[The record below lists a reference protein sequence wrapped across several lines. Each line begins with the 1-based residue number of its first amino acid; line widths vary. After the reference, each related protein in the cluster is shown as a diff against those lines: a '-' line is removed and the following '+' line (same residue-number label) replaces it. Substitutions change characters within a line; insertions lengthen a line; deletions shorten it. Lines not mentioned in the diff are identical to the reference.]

1 MSEDFQKRMFEPF
14 TQECSGSRGRYN
26 GTGLGMAIVKKL
38 VDKMGGDIAVRS
50 MKDVGSTFVVTLP
63 FRPDPKGGAQT
74 NRQEQTAGNI
84 TGMNLLLVEDGPL
97 NAEIAQF
104 LLEDAGAKVELA
116 GNGQEAVEAFSA
128 HAPGYDD
135 VILMD
140 VMMPILDGYQATQAI
155 RALDR
160 SDGKTVPIVAM
171 TANAFLEDIAKC
183 RQAGMNDHLAMKFII
198 TPPAAA
204 TISSRTWARPR
215 AANPSP

>member
-1 MSEDFQKRMFEPF
+1 MVNSPSLN
-14 TQECSGSRGRYN
+14 TRY
-26 GTGLGMAIVKKL
+26 LLLFWRLFIPIIIAIVK
-38 VDKMGGDIAVRS
+38 DKQQRALAADALCKYNRNEKI
-50 MKDVGSTFVVTLP
+50 LP
-63 FRPDPKGGAQT
+63 I
-74 NRQEQTAGNI
+74 NI
-84 TGMNLLLVEDGPL
+84 TGMNLLLVEDSPL

-104 LLEDAGAKVELA
+104 LLEDAGAKMELA

-135 VILMD
+135 VILRD

-183 RQAGMNDHLAMKFII
+183 RQAGMNDHLAKPLDMD
-198 TPPAAA
+198 
-204 TISSRTWARPR
+204 RTLRVIARYR
-215 AANPSP
+215 KNEA

>member
-1 MSEDFQKRMFEPF
+1 MSEDFQKRMLEPF
-14 TQECSGSRGRYN
+14 TQECSGSRERYN

-50 MKDVGSTFVVTLP
+50 MKDAGSTFVVTLP

-84 TGMNLLLVEDGPL
+84 TGMNLLLVEDSPL

-135 VILMD
+135 VILRD

-171 TANAFLEDIAKC
+171 TANAFLKDIAKC
-183 RQAGMNDHLAMKFII
+183 RQAGMNDHLAKPLDMD
-198 TPPAAA
+198 
-204 TISSRTWARPR
+204 RTLRVIARYR
-215 AANPSP
+215 KNEA